1 MRVDENGGDSPNYF
15 PNSFDNTVIDHNY
28 REPALKLES
37 DVADWYDRN
46 ENDDDHFTQP
56 GNLFRMVMTEQERE
70 NTISN
75 LINHM
80 SGING
85 PKRDEITGR
94 QLGHFFRTDK
104 ELAIRVAK
112 GLNFD
117 FQP

>member
-1 MRVDENGGDSPNYF
+1 MKMTTIISL
-15 PNSFDNTVIDHNY
+15 S
-28 REPALKLES
+28 
-37 DVADWYDRN
+37 
-46 ENDDDHFTQP
+46 P
-56 GNLFRMVMTEQERE
+56 GNLFRMVMTDQERE

-112 GLNFD
+112 GLTLISNPEPDRTNGHPGLLPEELFPLAKGGEQA
-117 FQP
+117 FPHGSFH